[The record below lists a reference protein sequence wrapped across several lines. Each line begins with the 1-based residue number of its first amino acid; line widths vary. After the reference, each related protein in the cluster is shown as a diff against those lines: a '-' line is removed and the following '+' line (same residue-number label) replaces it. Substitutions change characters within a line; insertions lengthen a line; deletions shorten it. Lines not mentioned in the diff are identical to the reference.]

1 MANIPKLLLSCV
13 EALWISYCSILPISF
28 HWSKSL
34 LYCFGAE
41 GLIKQFFRAFKLL
54 LVTSK
59 QIYCCSVA
67 IEAALRSGQ
76 LQRPQKFN
84 GIQFPLVFKVAAKLS
99 GRRQR
104 TWAGTLFSSCG
115 KKQRE
120 EHCSCDWKLS
130 LVIYR
135 MQPHKTLCS
144 MSWLW
149 SCHFIEQSLV
159 QRACEVP
166 CSLNICFS
174 ALLFI
179 EKHLLT
185 VLGVPT

>member
-41 GLIKQFFRAFKLL
+41 GLIKQFFWAFKLL

-115 KKQRE
+115 KKQKNIVRVTE
-120 EHCSCDWKLS
+120 SCPWWYTECNHTKPCSL
-130 LVIYR
+130 
-135 MQPHKTLCS
+135 
-144 MSWLW
+144 SWLW
-149 SCHFIEQSLV
+149 SCHFSEQSLV

-185 VLGVPT
+185 VLSVPT